1 MKLIRL
7 ANKANVKTLV
17 LNHLAPSPDN
27 IIIKKL
33 YEQHTLKN
41 LKESIYLA
49 NDGDKFIVK

>member
-33 YEQHTLKN
+33 YEQHTLK
-41 LKESIYLA
+41 
-49 NDGDKFIVK
+49 KFKGKVYI